1 MKKAFHL
8 TSEGVQELQGE
19 LDKLVAKRSGIAN
32 KIKTAREQGD
42 LSENAAYQGARDE
55 QVQNES
61 RVAEIENILKN
72 TEIIKIKGKHSVV
85 SVGCTVELKNN
96 GKTLKYMIVGS
107 VEANPMQYKISDE
120 SPIGVALLDQK
131 VGDKVTISLPAGD
144 TAYKITAI
152 S

>member
-8 TSEGVQELQGE
+8 TSDGVEELKKE
-19 LDKLVAKRSGIAN
+19 LAELIAGRSAIAN

-42 LSENAAYQGARDE
+42 LTENAEYQGARDE

-61 RVAEIENILKN
+61 RIAEIENILKN
-72 TEIIKIKGKHSVV
+72 TEIISTTGKHDNV
-85 SVGCTVELKNN
+85 SVGCTVELKNS

-120 SPIGVALLDQK
+120 SPIGVALMGKK
-131 VGDKVTISLPAGD
+131 VGDEVTITLPAGA
-144 TAYKITAI
+144 TVYKISAI

>member
-8 TSEGVQELQGE
+8 TSDGVEELKKE
-19 LDKLVAKRSGIAN
+19 LEELTASRSVIAN

-42 LSENAAYQGARDE
+42 LTENAEYQGARDE

-61 RVAEIENILKN
+61 RIAEIENILKN
-72 TEIIKIKGKHSVV
+72 TEIIKTSGKHDKV
-85 SVGCTVELKNN
+85 SVGCTVELSNS
-96 GKTLKYMIVGS
+96 GKKIKYMIVGS

-120 SPIGVALLDQK
+120 SPIGVALMGKK
-131 VGDKVTISLPAGD
+131 VGDEVTITLPAGS
-144 TAYKITAI
+144 TVYKVSSI